1 MPASAFAN
9 RGGISMAGDIERR
22 LRELGIDLPAAAAPA
37 ANYVPFI
44 VAGSVVYCAGQLPVW
59 NGELRYSG
67 RLGEGVSL
75 EEGQAAARL
84 CALNLIAQVKAACD
98 GDLDRVLRVLRLGV
112 FVNSADAF
120 TDQPR
125 VANGASD
132 LMVEVFGDTGR
143 HARSAVGVNVLPLG
157 VAVEV
162 DGIFEIANSS

>member
-1 MPASAFAN
+1 
-9 RGGISMAGDIERR
+9 MAGDIERK
-22 LRELGIDLPAAAAPA
+22 LRELGIDLPTAAAPA

-44 VAGSVVYCAGQLPVW
+44 VAGSVVYCAGQLPVG
-59 NGELRYSG
+59 NGEIRYSG

-98 GDLDRVLRVLRLGV
+98 GDLDRVMRVLRLGV

-120 TDQPR
+120 IEQPR

-132 LMVEVFGDTGR
+132 LMVEVFGEVGR

>member
-1 MPASAFAN
+1 
-9 RGGISMAGDIERR
+9 MAGDIERK
-22 LRELGIDLPAAAAPA
+22 LRELGIDLPTAAAPA

-59 NGELRYSG
+59 NGEIRYSG

-98 GDLDRVLRVLRLGV
+98 GDLDRVMRVLRLGV

-120 TDQPR
+120 IEQPR

-132 LMVEVFGDTGR
+132 LMVEVFGDTGQ

-162 DGIFEIANSS
+162 DGIFEIANSF